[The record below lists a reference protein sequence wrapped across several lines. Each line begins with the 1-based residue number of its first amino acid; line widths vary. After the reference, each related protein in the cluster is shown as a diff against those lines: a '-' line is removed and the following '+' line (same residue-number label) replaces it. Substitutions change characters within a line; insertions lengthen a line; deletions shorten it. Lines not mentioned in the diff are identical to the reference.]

1 MRSNATFRPAV
12 RDDARG
18 IAELFLIA
26 SGGVA
31 GYVWGT
37 LAAEYPGLSLVE
49 IGAQR
54 YAREEGAF
62 SYRNTTIAEIDGA
75 MAGMMH
81 VYKIPDT
88 PPPERPDEPE
98 DPVLAPYARP
108 DVLGSL
114 YVSGIAFFPEYRG
127 WGLGTQ
133 LLGRAREKAREE
145 GCRELSL
152 RVFEENEGALKL
164 YERHGFEVVDRAA
177 VMPQESISYAG
188 DVLLMK
194 ATV

>member
-1 MRSNATFRPAV
+1 VRVNATFRPAL

-31 GYVWGT
+31 EYVWST
-37 LAAEYPGLSLVE
+37 MAREYPGLEPIE
-49 IGAQR
+49 IGTQR

-75 MAGMMH
+75 TAGMMH
-81 VYKIPDT
+81 VYKIPKT
-88 PPPERPDEPE
+88 PPSEGSGEAE

-108 DVLGSL
+108 DVPGSL

-127 WGLGTQ
+127 GGLGTR
-133 LLGRAREKAREE
+133 LLGRAGEMAREE
-145 GCRELSL
+145 GCGELSL
-152 RVFEENEGALKL
+152 RVFEENERALRL

-177 VMPQESISYAG
+177 VVPHESISYTG